1 MCGPSLSMNNFA
13 AEDGQ
18 LRVRAAAPAP
28 GPRPQGVHPRRV
40 LQGQSEETDSQDVR
54 NKISTLSN
62 FLKFTVSRI

>member
-1 MCGPSLSMNNFA
+1 MNNFA

-28 GPRPQGVHPRRV
+28 RPRPQGVHTRRV

-62 FLKFTVSRI
+62 FLKLTVSRI